1 MRKIITTPIRKLM
14 FLTGQVAFL
23 LIFTVSLFGY
33 PLMALSA
40 DDASFT
46 ADTII
51 SLGSSEITILSGS
64 QCDQIVVDTNSI
76 EITLSVNSHMVLKSN
91 ERRIFTGT
99 GVSTNCGDPSFS
111 QLSLEGPSSGTIIQ
125 TITLS
130 STTCEQQSAAAA
142 TGSSGGGAAPA
153 PAPIPTVP
161 TTSTGEVTVTASE
174 GGNTTITTSEDTT
187 ASVDFPVN
195 AVSASTDVSV
205 VGESKTDV
213 VASRA
218 IPSGKSVVGSYAYN
232 FTATSNGTPVA
243 NFSEHVALTFTYTD
257 AQISGLNEDTLKIHY
272 WDGSQWLGLETTVDK
287 TNNQVSA
294 STNHFTYFVIMG
306 SPETPSGMADP
317 LDYGLNEG
325 DLVRAEGDFDIF
337 IISQYGYKRLFLNPV
352 IFEMYGHLG
361 SWDDVKTITPATRD
375 AFVTSS
381 HYRYVDEDKVYH
393 LEVTGE
399 DTGTLQWINMTAEDF
414 TAQGGTANGIF
425 TINKSELDWYP
436 KGAEKT
442 SL

>member
-1 MRKIITTPIRKLM
+1 MMRKTNII
-14 FLTGQVAFL
+14 AFL

-40 DDASFT
+40 NEASFT
-46 ADTII
+46 ADTTIT
-51 SLGSSEITILSGS
+51 LGVGDFTIVADS
-64 QCDQIVVDTNSI
+64 QCDEVVVGTSTI
-76 EITLSVNSHMVLKSN
+76 QFTLSADSTINIRSTSRYLLN
-91 ERRIFTGT
+91 NDG
-99 GVSTNCGDPSFS
+99 GVDTNCGDPSYS
-111 QLSLEGPSSGTIIQ
+111 QLGLSGPSSGTN
-125 TITLS
+125 TVTVTPS
-130 STTCEQQSAAAA
+130 STTCEAQSTGAA
-142 TGSSGGGAAPA
+142 TGSSGNGGGAAPA
-153 PAPIPTVP
+153 PAPTSTAP
-161 TTSTGEVTVTASE
+161 TTSTGEVAVTASE
-174 GGNTTITTSEDTT
+174 GGSTTITTSEDTT

-287 TNNQVSA
+287 TNNQVST

-317 LDYGLNEG
+317 LDYGLTEG

-375 AFVTSS
+375 AFVTST
-381 HYRYVDEDKVYH
+381 HYRYVNEDKVYH

-399 DTGTLQWINMTAEDF
+399 DTGTLQWINMIAEDF
-414 TAQGGTANGIF
+414 LTQGGTDNAIF

>member
-1 MRKIITTPIRKLM
+1 MRKYITI
-14 FLTGQVAFL
+14 AFL

-33 PLMALSA
+33 PLMAMAADVEFDEDTTITLSIG
-40 DDASFT
+40 DF
-46 ADTII
+46 II
-51 SLGSSEITILSGS
+51 SSGS
-64 QCDQIVVDTNSI
+64 QCDEVVVGTATI
-76 EITLSVNSHMVLKSN
+76 QFTLSADSNVGIKSYN
-91 ERRIFTGT
+91 RYLIDGD
-99 GVSTNCGDPSFS
+99 GIDTNCGNPSYS
-111 QLSLEGPSSGTIIQ
+111 QLNLSGAGTT
-125 TITLS
+125 TITP
-130 STTCEQQSAAAA
+130 STATCEGQSAAA
-142 TGSSGGGAAPA
+142 TTSSPGGGNGGPA
-153 PAPIPTVP
+153 PTPTTPITP
-161 TTSTGEVTVTASE
+161 TTSTGEVTVTAS
-174 GGNTTITTSEDTT
+174 GGGSTTITTSEDTS

-195 AVSASTDVSV
+195 AVSASTDVKV

-218 IPSGKSVVGSYAYN
+218 VPSGKSIVGSFAYS
-232 FTATSNGTPVA
+232 FTATADGTPVA
-243 NFSEHVALTFTYTD
+243 NFSEHIALTFTYTD
-257 AQISGLNEDTLKIHY
+257 AQITGLNEDTLKIYY

-306 SPETPSGMADP
+306 SSEAPSEMADP

-325 DLVRAEGDFDIF
+325 DLVRAEDDFDIF
-337 IISQYGYKRLFLNPV
+337 IINQYGYKRLFLNPA

-361 SWDDVKTITPATRD
+361 SWDDVKTITPETRD
-375 AFVTSS
+375 VFVTSS

-414 TAQGGTANGIF
+414 TTQGGTANGIF

-436 KGAEKT
+436 KGVEKT